1 MSARVG
7 AIVDLEG
14 EPMPPTG
21 RERRRAVIVAFA
33 LCLAIGAA
41 TVGRDKPAM
50 LAAFEPARTLSLP
63 AGLTDV
69 ELVTFPDRLANEPP
83 PPFPYVSVRVR
94 GTEGL
99 AVVTRGLGL
108 VPTLYWTEGG
118 IAYWL
123 TSSGRDVDELITIA
137 ESLR

>member
-1 MSARVG
+1 V
-7 AIVDLEG
+7 VDLEG
-14 EPMPPTG
+14 ESMPSAG
-21 RERRRAVIVAFA
+21 RERRSAVIFAFA
-33 LCLAIGAA
+33 LCLAVGAA

-50 LAAFEPARTLSLP
+50 LVAFEPTRTLTLP
-63 AGLTDV
+63 AGITDV

-83 PPFPYVSVRVR
+83 PPLPYVSVRVR
-94 GTEGL
+94 GTQGL

-118 IAYWL
+118 TAYWL
-123 TSSGRDVDELITIA
+123 TSSGRDVSDLIRIA